1 MVITLVSLFFDRKFI
16 YAPFF
21 EMQKV
26 PNHRIIIWSLVLLI
40 LVIALFAWG
49 VSWFI
54 FMVPTF
60 SSHCPNRPNSAW
72 CTSLGGGI
80 SYLIYPTKLLFY
92 WIWLLMFFYGIS
104 HAILTELGYR
114 LPEKEEE

>member
-40 LVIALFAWG
+40 LVIVLVLSPFL
-49 VSWFI
+49 WFI

-60 SSHCPNRPNSAW
+60 STHCPNRPNSAW

-80 SYLIYPTKLLFY
+80 SYLIYPTKLLF
-92 WIWLLMFFYGIS
+92 WWMILLMFFYGCT
-104 HAILTELGYR
+104 HGILTELGYK